1 MVSFGGKLTH
11 LIAGCILSPTD
22 GSAVSV
28 APVHQTPHFVQNNDR
43 KKNSASIADQPS
55 NREKSILS
63 TGLYNIEA
71 DIEPSDWAVGQG

>member
-1 MVSFGGKLTH
+1 MTE
-11 LIAGCILSPTD
+11 
-22 GSAVSV
+22 
-28 APVHQTPHFVQNNDR
+28 